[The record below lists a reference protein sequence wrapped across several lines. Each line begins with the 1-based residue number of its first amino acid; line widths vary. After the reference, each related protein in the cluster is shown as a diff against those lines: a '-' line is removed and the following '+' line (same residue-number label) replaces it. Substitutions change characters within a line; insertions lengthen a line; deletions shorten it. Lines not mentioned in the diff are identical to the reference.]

1 MLSDHQKKG
10 GHLPIL
16 SSYPPRQCDGLECFP
31 DVMGYESYDG
41 PKPISKGSPLEKGV
55 DNKCDP
61 PGGEFTQQN
70 PTHTRSN
77 SSTTSPTSRN
87 SCIHSLYSSISSIFS
102 NIQIPY
108 SFFTQSKVPDPMRV
122 KESMYGIRRIKHP
135 PASYGLIPAYLDR
148 QGSSLLPGV
157 FHRRENRALY
167 MGPILR
173 FIAL

>member
-16 SSYPPRQCDGLECFP
+16 SSSPPRQCDGLECFP

-41 PKPISKGSPLEKGV
+41 PKPISKGSPLEKGIT
-55 DNKCDP
+55 
-61 PGGEFTQQN
+61 GGEFTQQN

-102 NIQIPY
+102 TLSDPY

-148 QGSSLLPGV
+148 QGSSLLPGAKRKQSGAQ
-157 FHRRENRALY
+157 FFASC
-167 MGPILR
+167 
-173 FIAL
+173 